1 MSSVKWKLEGAQE
14 LKDVLTELSNDF
26 GEKDQKNILKRGVR
40 EALKPVLNMAKMLA
54 PIDTGALRE
63 SLRIQ
68 AKKPSRRDKN
78 SKYVS
83 DKDVVIGTVTTAP
96 SNKFVRVYDTEA
108 SFKAKKDKYKKIKA
122 PNDARHIAME
132 LGTANVPSKPYLRPA
147 LESQSTMVVNDLAD
161 NFKTALN
168 KYKAKNTK
176 GR

>member
-1 MSSVKWKLEGAQE
+1 MSTVKWKLEGAQE
-14 LKDVLTELSNDF
+14 LKDVLNELANDF
-26 GEKDQKNILKRGVR
+26 GTKDQKNILRRGVA
-40 EALKPVLNMAKMLA
+40 EALKPVINMAKTLV
-54 PIDTGALRE
+54 PTDTGALRA

-83 DKDVVIGTVTTAP
+83 QTDTVIGTVTTAP
-96 SNKFVRVYDTEA
+96 SNKFVKVYDMEA
-108 SFKAKKDKYKKIKA
+108 SYKARKDKYKKVKA

-147 LESQSTMVVNDLAD
+147 LESQSTAVVNDLAD
-161 NFKTALN
+161 NLKTALN
-168 KYKAKNTK
+168 KYKARTTK

>member
-26 GEKDQKNILKRGVR
+26 GIKDQKNILKRGVR

-83 DKDVVIGTVTTAP
+83 DNDVVIGTVTTAP